1 MEKFDSNKRIAALKQ
16 RTMNFDTLETP
27 RLVLSGISP
36 EQMTYI
42 FENLPKD
49 DIKRILGHRSERDY
63 EKEASKHQN
72 GYSSY
77 NRRFKLFLLTDKA
90 SNTIIGRCGI
100 HNWNIEHRRA
110 EIGYVMEDEQYKR
123 KGLMTEA
130 LEAILE
136 YGFRNLNLNRIEAL
150 VGAGNVPSLR
160 LMEKF
165 NFTKEGLL
173 RQHAYASDKFED
185 SVMFSKLYHEHL

>member
-1 MEKFDSNKRIAALKQ
+1 MVQDSVKRTAAVKQ
-16 RTMNFDTLETP
+16 QTMNFDTLETP
-27 RLVLSGISP
+27 RLTLSGISP
-36 EQMTYI
+36 ELMRYI

-49 DIKRILGHRSERDY
+49 EIKRILGHRSEKDY

-77 NRRFKLFLLTDKA
+77 NRSFKLFLLTDKA

-100 HNWNIEHRRA
+100 HNWNTEHRRA

-130 LEAILE
+130 MEAILD
-136 YGFRNLNLNRIEAL
+136 YGFRHLNLNRIEAL

-173 RQHAYASDKFED
+173 RQQAYASDKFED
-185 SVMFSKLYHEHL
+185 SVMFSKLYHEHI

>member
-130 LEAILE
+130 LEVILD

>member
-1 MEKFDSNKRIAALKQ
+1 
-16 RTMNFDTLETP
+16 MNFDTLETP

>member
-136 YGFRNLNLNRIEAL
+136 FGFRNMNLNRIEAL